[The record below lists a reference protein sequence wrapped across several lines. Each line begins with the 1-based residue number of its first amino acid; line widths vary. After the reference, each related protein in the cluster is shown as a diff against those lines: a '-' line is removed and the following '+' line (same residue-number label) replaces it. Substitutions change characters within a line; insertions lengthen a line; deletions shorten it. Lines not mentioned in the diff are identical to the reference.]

1 MRKRTYFGTFT
12 LPLFLLLAALLV
24 VSCSSGS
31 VPGVPTGE
39 STAENLTEAP
49 TEMPTETPTEAPT
62 EEPHT
67 HTWTSS
73 FVEPT
78 LTAQGYTVETCECGE
93 TRVLSYTGLTGEKE
107 AANAT
112 EHTILFI
119 GNSYTYYNDS
129 PTIFEM
135 IANGQGYYP
144 VVKSITASGYYLRQ
158 FDDPTNEYGKKVYAA
173 LDPEGSTAYDVVF
186 LQEQST
192 NPAVSPANFYT
203 NVRILDRMIK
213 EKGATTVLYQTWGRK
228 TGNSVL
234 TSNGWTNETMT
245 YKIAASYE
253 AIAEE
258 IGAALSPVGSAFYDV
273 YTNHPEIELFYDDGP
288 SHPLLTGSY
297 MVALCHYATVYG
309 KSPIGV
315 SFVPSGITAEQALIL
330 QTAAHNAVFG
340 ESILPESYRTTSVG
354 VGS

>member
-1 MRKRTYFGTFT
+1 MRKRNQNMKKRIRFGQFT
-12 LPLFLLLAALLV
+12 SPLFLLLALLLA

-31 VPGVPTGE
+31 APGVPTGE
-39 STAENLTEAP
+39 STGEIATEAP
-49 TEMPTETPTEAPT
+49 TQAPT

-67 HTWTSS
+67 HTWTPAS

-78 LTAQGYTVETCECGE
+78 LTAQGYDTETCTCGE
-93 TRVLSYTGLTGEKE
+93 TRILHYTGLTGENE
-107 AANAT
+107 EANAV
-112 EHTILFI
+112 EHTVLFI

-135 IANGQGYYP
+135 IANGQGYSP
-144 VVKSITASGYYLRQ
+144 VVKSVTKAAYYLRQ
-158 FDDPTNEYGKKVYAA
+158 FANPTDEYGKKVYAE
-173 LDPEGSTAYDVVF
+173 LDPDGSTAYDVVF
-186 LQEQST
+186 LQEQTT
-192 NPAVSPANFYT
+192 NPALSPANFYT

-234 TSNGWTNETMT
+234 TDNGWTNETMA

-258 IGAALSPVGSAFYDV
+258 IGAALSPAGSAFYDV
-273 YTNHPEIELFYDDGP
+273 YTNHPEIELYNADG
-288 SHPLLTGSY
+288 SHPSLAGSY
-297 MVALCHYATVYG
+297 LAALCHYATVYG

-315 SFVPSGITAEQALIL
+315 SFVPNGIPAEQALIL

-340 ESILPESYRTTSVG
+340 ASIVPESYRTSSVG